1 MFSALSSEDVS
12 DSDNMWNEFVDSYD
26 CSWSLMKN
34 ESVKV
39 SSLHDGHSNTRI
51 CIVSKRL

>member
-34 ESVKV
+34 ESVRV